1 MPTAPNFVLF
11 IGRLHPLLVHLPI
24 GFLLLLGI
32 VELLSRF
39 PKFRGAAAARNVI
52 LAATVVSAVITII
65 CGLMLSTSGDYD
77 PSLLSWHKWMGILL
91 GLSIF
96 ASAFCVWQ
104 KQPRLYTAF
113 LIASLVIL
121 APASHFG
128 ASITHGKNYL
138 FAYAPMWLRPASDV
152 PVATVANA
160 QPVQAVAQADVYTDL
175 VKPVLEQNCVACHNA
190 DKTSGQLRLDSV
202 ASILKGGHSGPAII
216 TKNSVGSLLIQRISL
231 AAQDAK
237 HMPPD
242 GKPQPSDDQI
252 DLLKWWIDNGS
263 PQNAK
268 VADLNPN
275 DDQLAMV
282 KRLLKL
288 PETVDPSAAPP
299 IAIGD
304 AQSQIAVLSPRL
316 GIVFTPF
323 AVDRPWVIVNAA
335 INHSFN
341 DSQLAELSPLSANIV
356 DLNLAGT
363 LITDAGLT
371 TVATMSN
378 LTRLR
383 LDRTAITDA
392 GLAKLTQLKKLTYL
406 NLYGTR
412 ITDNALKTLAALPNL
427 RHLYLYQT
435 KVDPAAAA
443 AFAASK
449 TDPTKIARLKK
460 QIEKLQE
467 QLSGSSVDVVEG
479 IKPTT
484 RPAEKQ

>member
-1 MPTAPNFVLF
+1 MPTPPNFVLF

-39 PKFRGAAAARNVI
+39 SKFRGAAAARNII
-52 LAATVVSAVITII
+52 LAATVVSAVITIT

-104 KQPRLYTAF
+104 RQQRLYTAF
-113 LIASLVIL
+113 LILSLLIL

-128 ASITHGKNYL
+128 GSITHGENYL
-138 FAYAPMWLRPASDV
+138 LAYAPRWLREPEQHF
-152 PVATVANA
+152 TVVGPPPHAA
-160 QPVQAVAQADVYTDL
+160 AQAMVYNDL
-175 VKPVLEQNCVACHNA
+175 VRPVLEQNCLACHGSDKSSA
-190 DKTSGQLRLDSV
+190 DLRIDSLEALHRGGKSGSLWNNGNSSGSLIVQRLRL
-202 ASILKGGHSGPAII
+202 P
-216 TKNSVGSLLIQRISL
+216 L
-231 AAQDAK
+231 ADAK

-252 DLLKWWIDNGS
+252 ELLKWWIDNGS
-263 PQNAK
+263 PEKAK

-282 KRLLKL
+282 TRLLKL
-288 PETVDPSAAPP
+288 PEPVDPAAAPP
-299 IAIGD
+299 IAIAD
-304 AQSQIAVLSPRL
+304 VQSQIAVLSPKL

-323 AVDRPWVIVNAA
+323 AVDQPWVIVNAA

-341 DSQLAELSPLSANIV
+341 DSQLAQLAPLSPNIV

-363 LITDAGLT
+363 HVTDAGLS
-371 TVATMSN
+371 TVAAMLN

-392 GLAKLTQLKKLTYL
+392 GLSKLRQLRKLTYL

-412 ITDNALKTLAALPNL
+412 VTDNALKTLAALPNL

-449 TDPTKIARLKK
+449 TDATKIARLKK

-467 QLSGSSVDVVEG
+467 QLSGAGVDVVEG

-484 RPAEKQ
+484 RPADKP

>member
-24 GFLLLLGI
+24 GFLLALGL

-39 PKFRGAAAARNVI
+39 SKFRGAAAARNII
-52 LAATVVSAVITII
+52 LAATVVSAVITIT

-104 KQPRLYTAF
+104 KQPQLYLVF
-113 LIASLVIL
+113 LILSLIIL

-128 ASITHGKNYL
+128 GSITHGKNYL
-138 FAYAPMWLRPASDV
+138 LAYAPMWLRPAADAPS
-152 PVATVANA
+152 
-160 QPVQAVAQADVYTDL
+160 QPIAKTQPGQTAAQADVYTDL
-175 VKPVLEQNCVACHNA
+175 VRPVFEQNCLACHNA

-202 ASILKGGHSGPAII
+202 AEILHGGHTGPAII
-216 TKNSVGSLLIQRISL
+216 PKNSNGSLLIQRISL

-242 GKPQPSDDQI
+242 GKPQPTDDQI
-252 DLLKWWIDNGS
+252 DLLKWWIDNGA
-263 PQNAK
+263 PEKAK

-282 KRLLKL
+282 TRLLKL
-288 PETVDPSAAPP
+288 PEPTDPTAAPP
-299 IAIGD
+299 LSIAD
-304 AQSQIAVLSPRL
+304 AQSQISVLAPKL

-323 AVDRPWVIVNAA
+323 AVDQPWIIVNAA
-335 INHSFN
+335 INHSFS
-341 DSQLAELSPLSANIV
+341 DAQLAQLAPLGPNIV

-363 LITDAGLT
+363 KITDAGLA
-371 TVATMSN
+371 TVSTMSN

-383 LDRTAITDA
+383 LDRTAITDG
-392 GLAKLTQLKKLTYL
+392 GLTKLTKLKELSYL
-406 NLYGTR
+406 NLYGTPV
-412 ITDNALKTLAALPNL
+412 TDKCLNALAALPNL

-449 TDPTKIARLKK
+449 TDATKIARLKK

-467 QLSGSSVDVVEG
+467 QVSGASVDVVEG
-479 IKPTT
+479 IKPSTK
-484 RPAEKQ
+484 PAEKQ

>member
-1 MPTAPNFVLF
+1 MPTSPNFVLF

-24 GFLLLLGI
+24 GFLLLLGL

-39 PKFRGAAAARNVI
+39 AKFKTAAAARNII
-52 LAATVVSAVITII
+52 LTATVISAIITIT

-77 PSLLSWHKWMGILL
+77 PSLLSWHEWMGILL

-96 ASAFCVWQ
+96 ASAFCLWQ
-104 KQPRLYTAF
+104 HQPRLYAAF
-113 LIASLVIL
+113 LILSLLIL

-138 FAYAPMWLRPASDV
+138 LAYAPMWMRPAVDA
-152 PVATVANA
+152 PVRPLVKT
-160 QPVQAVAQADVYTDL
+160 QPIRAAVQADVYADL
-175 VKPVLEQNCVACHNA
+175 VKPLLEENCLACHNA
-190 DKTSGQLRLDSV
+190 DKTSGQLRLDSFDQ
-202 ASILKGGHSGPAII
+202 ILTGGHFGPAIVP
-216 TKNSVGSLLIQRISL
+216 KNSIASLLMQRVTLVAS
-231 AAQDAK
+231 DAR

-252 DLLKWWIDNGS
+252 DLLKWWIDNGA
-263 PQNAK
+263 PQSAK

-282 KRLLKL
+282 TRLLKL
-288 PETVDPSAAPP
+288 PAPVDPAATPP
-299 IAIGD
+299 LAIAD
-304 AQSQIAVLSPRL
+304 AQSQIAVLSTKL
-316 GIVFTPF
+316 GIVFTPL
-323 AVDRPWVIVNAA
+323 AVDQPWVIVNAA
-335 INHSFN
+335 INHSFS
-341 DSQLAELSPLSANIV
+341 DSQLAQLAPLSPNIV

-363 LITDAGLT
+363 HVSDAGLS
-371 TVATMSN
+371 TVSTMSN

-392 GLAKLTQLKKLTYL
+392 GLVKLTKLKKLTYL
-406 NLYGTR
+406 NLYGTQV
-412 ITDNALKTLAALPNL
+412 TDRGLNTLAVLPNL

-435 KVDPAAAA
+435 RVDPTAAA

-449 TDPTKIARLKK
+449 TDATKIARLKE

-467 QLSGSSVDVVEG
+467 QLSGASVDVVEG

-484 RPAEKQ
+484 RPAGKP